1 MAFEATNPSLFG
13 LDLSTLVQTLRRG
26 WDGLRRWPLLAWLS
40 PAEPVLAHWPDGSQR
55 LVLGASDRPASSAGP
70 AALHALVLPS
80 ELVLGRQL
88 QLPHLAD
95 AEVEAALHL
104 ELQAESPFPVADLD
118 WGWRLDRVD
127 EAGLAVTLAFAAREH
142 VDHYV
147 EAQRVEAHRA
157 GLPADCEI
165 WADVE
170 GPVPLLGRGAGPRLA
185 RVRARRRRI
194 LLLVALNAAL
204 LAVLTAAPYWQLRQR
219 TIDAQRQLQQLEQ
232 ASAGYL
238 DARAALVAADAQRS
252 AVDAWLASQ
261 ADMPALLHQLTG
273 LLPDTAYLN
282 RFDAE
287 GRRVRITGS
296 AADGAGLMDLLRA
309 EPRFEGLRALSPIV
323 RGREGL
329 DTFYLEFELRSG
341 PAAPATAPAGAAET
355 AS

>member
-1 MAFEATNPSLFG
+1 MAFEATNPTLFG

-40 PAEPVLAHWPDGSQR
+40 PAEPVLAHWPDGSRR
-55 LVLGASDRPASSAGP
+55 LVLGASNRPAPTAGP
-70 AALHALVLPS
+70 AALHALVLPP

-95 AEVEAALHL
+95 AEVEAALYL

-127 EAGLAVTLAFAAREH
+127 EAGLTVTLAFAARKH
-142 VDHYV
+142 VDRYL
-147 EAQRVEAHRA
+147 ETDGA

-194 LLLVALNAAL
+194 LLLAALNAAL

-232 ASAGYL
+232 ASGGYL
-238 DARAALVAADAQRS
+238 EARAALVAAEVQRG
-252 AVDAWLASQ
+252 AVDAWLANQ
-261 ADMPALLHQLTG
+261 ADMPALLHQLTE

-309 EPRFEGLRALSPIV
+309 EPRFQGLRALSPIV

-329 DTFYLEFELRSG
+329 DTFYLEFELRPG
-341 PAAPATAPAGAAET
+341 PAAPTAETAPAGAAET

>member
-40 PAEPVLAHWPDGSQR
+40 PAEPVLAHWPDGSRR

-70 AALHALVLPS
+70 ADLHALVLPP

-95 AEVEAALHL
+95 AEVEAALYL

-127 EAGLAVTLAFAAREH
+127 EAGLTVTLAFAAREH
-142 VDHYV
+142 VDRHI
-147 EAQRVEAHRA
+147 EAHRA
-157 GLPADCEI
+157 GLPEDCEI

-170 GPVPLLGRGAGPRLA
+170 GPVPLLGRGEARRLA

-194 LLLVALNAAL
+194 LLLVALNVAL

-232 ASAGYL
+232 ASGGYL
-238 DARAALVAADAQRS
+238 DARAALVAADVQRA
-252 AVDAWLASQ
+252 AVDAWLANQ
-261 ADMPALLHQLTG
+261 ADMPALLHQLTE
-273 LLPDTAYLN
+273 LLPDSAYLN

-329 DTFYLEFELRSG
+329 DTFYLEFELRPG
-341 PAAPATAPAGAAET
+341 PAAPAAVPAPAGAAET